1 MADIKLIDAQG
12 DERTYSGVAKVKIP
26 LADGTGNATFIQ
38 PAGKK
43 ELTGTNEV
51 NVTNFA
57 TAQVVDENLIAENI
71 KSGVSI
77 LGVEG
82 THEGGGNDNPKPIE
96 VSSVVDMTTALLA
109 AEVGSVY
116 KYTGENGTVLEDMST
131 FEKGALYEIQ
141 KATAGEVRRWAK
153 LQSDE
158 WIIDFYIVA
167 DANTTLPF
175 KAVDGMKWSEWLV
188 TDYNAQTI
196 TTLADGTMVFSDSDV
211 RINADIND
219 YIIAGHTYT
228 VTVPALTSP
237 TIDITETTLNIYDEE
252 GLATS
257 YDILV
262 DGEVK
267 ATVEKVSTVSITLK
281 AHGGWMSDTGSTT
294 YIKFGAA
301 PTSSDDWDYYIP
313 DGARYLV
320 AKTATNLNDITIDV
334 IPTAYI
340 WCNRDDGYAGYTIND
355 GGEPSN
361 YTRVGVGYTNA
372 TIVTLSDGDNLWL
385 RSAELD

>member
-51 NVTNFA
+51 DVTNFA

-82 THEGGGNDNPKPIE
+82 THEGGGNADGE
-96 VSSVVDMTTALLA
+96 VTEITTEAEMNALLET

-116 KYTGENGTVLEDMST
+116 KYTGTTGTYENGV
-131 FEKGALYEIQ
+131 KYELQ
-141 KATAGEVRRWAK
+141 KASAGDSRRWAK

-196 TTLADGTMVFSDSDV
+196 TTLADGTMVFDGTDV
-211 RINADIND
+211 RINAQITDI
-219 YIIAGHTYT
+219 IIADHTYT
-228 VTVPALTSP
+228 SSAPALTSP

-267 ATVEKVSTVSITLK
+267 ATVEKPSGYTVTVNFVQ
-281 AHGGWMSDTGSTT
+281 STT
-294 YIKFGAA
+294 ASEPNNLAFLFINGKYGTDEDVVYA
-301 PTSSDDWDYYIP
+301 PHLWDK
-313 DGARYLV
+313 G
-320 AKTATNLNDITIDV
+320 ATNPHSSLTLNDVTSIGISFASRYGGLNGS
-334 IPTAYI
+334 IEYSI
-340 WCNRDDGYAGYTIND
+340 D
-355 GGEPSN
+355 GGTKQTANEEFIPI
-361 YTRVGVGYTNA
+361 TA
-372 TIVTLSDGDNLWL
+372 DCTITFYMPYFD
-385 RSAELD
+385 